1 MTTLAATAP
10 TTAPLADP
18 VLDRT
23 RAAAGHTAPPPPL
36 RRLPVPATEP
46 RPALRV
52 VRDEPDE
59 GVPGQGVLV
68 FERAHDPRDLSA
80 TRATHVED
88 DPDAAFAARR
98 PTSAGD
104 LPDPARGVAQFVQVA
119 VEVAAGFRPAG
130 QLVRWTSEEVFQ
142 RLQRR
147 NRLAGRPEV
156 RTRARAGHT
165 QVRGVRVCLPRD
177 GVVEASAVVW
187 GRDRVRAVALRLE
200 GWDGRWR
207 VTALEL

>member
-1 MTTLAATAP
+1 MTAALATLAATP
-10 TTAPLADP
+10 TADP

-23 RAAAGHTAPPPPL
+23 STAAEQAVVQPVPAPPL

-68 FERAHDPRDLSA
+68 FERAHA
-80 TRATHVED
+80 ED

-104 LPDPARGVAQFVQVA
+104 LPDPARWVAQFVQVA

-130 QLVRWTSEEVFQ
+130 QLVRWTSDDVFQ

-147 NRLAGRPEV
+147 NRLAGRPEM